1 MLNWRPAGFQN
12 LLFIYK
18 VILNLIQNLPLGSLV
33 RWSLVVSRPLL
44 PSAVIKQ
51 SAVMVNGD
59 PLKEPSPWSVVVQ
72 GLAVLKEDEILD

>member
-1 MLNWRPAGFQN
+1 M
-12 LLFIYK
+12 
-18 VILNLIQNLPLGSLV
+18 LPLS
-33 RWSLVVSRPLL
+33 
-44 PSAVIKQ
+44 SAVIIKQ